1 MDGNVERLLRAITT
15 DEYPLLA
22 ELLQTDAGPLIRTE
36 LERLLQRRWAVR
48 APRKIAEVL
57 GQISGD
63 GFDETIMLRNISTSG
78 VLALVDTSSPIQLDA
93 TDLILRVQT
102 ATLTLEVPV
111 TLVRVSP
118 LCASQLEAAFRF
130 RSLSTAQRTALD
142 NLRHLLTINRR
153 PVPSRNSAERT

>member
-1 MDGNVERLLRAITT
+1 MPLVVHTLRWHVVVYGFGTGVHT
-15 DEYPLLA
+15 GVD
-22 ELLQTDAGPLIRTE
+22 RT
-36 LERLLQRRWAVR
+36 R
-48 APRKIAEVL
+48 
-57 GQISGD
+57 GD